1 MKAETLIL
9 SAAVGATMGFAPA
22 TTTSASSSMRSTQT
36 SSTSLA
42 FFGSSAGKKKSPMKK
57 SSPLAGEAVMIYA
70 SKFSKDKNA
79 RGKFFWESWGM
90 PGSYQKPEDT
100 SGSIFARTEPDLIS
114 AFDEIA
120 SLYGDEEA
128 LKMVKIQPG
137 VLAFNKENF
146 GPSLAAFGAKFGADE
161 AREMVIRNPGLLSV
175 KPINAEAADDLTM
188 KLSYVVDFT
197 RPIGALGPIATI
209 GLLSGPVI
217 EGLTGVTRGELLSSL
232 F

>member
-1 MKAETLIL
+1 MKAAVLII

-22 TTTSASSSMRSTQT
+22 TTTPQSSSMRSMQT

-42 FFGSSAGKKKSPMKK
+42 FFGRSAGKKKSPIKK
-57 SSPLAGEAVMIYA
+57 SSPLAGEAVMIYT
-70 SKFSKDKNA
+70 SKFSKSA

-100 SGSIFARTEPDLIS
+100 SESIFARKEADLIS
-114 AFDEIA
+114 VFDAIA
-120 SLYGDEEA
+120 YLYGDEEA

-146 GPSLAAFGAKFGADE
+146 GPSLEAFGAKFGAEE
-161 AREMVIRNPGLLSV
+161 ARAMVIRNPGLLSV
-175 KPINAEAADDLTM
+175 KPTNAEAADDLTM

-197 RPIGALGPIATI
+197 RPIGALGPIVTI
-209 GLLSGPVI
+209 GLLTVPAI
-217 EGLTGVTRGELLSSL
+217 EGLTGVTRGELFSSL